1 MKLGPWKRL
10 VVWEIMDPPLNLE
23 WDPKSRILNS
33 MELLHL
39 KRESSQQDWNTI
51 NGSVDNYL
59 ASSVN
64 GGFVII
70 W

>member
-1 MKLGPWKRL
+1 MKLGSQKRL
-10 VVWEIMDPPLNLE
+10 VVWEIMDLPLNLK
-23 WDPKSRILNS
+23 WDPKSRIFNL

-39 KRESSQQDWNTI
+39 KRESSQQDWNAI
-51 NGSVDNYL
+51 NGSEDNYL
-59 ASSVN
+59 ASSVK